1 MIQKVLITG
10 VTGSGGSYLAEYIL
24 ENVKGIKVIGT
35 TRDHTSYRNIQS
47 IKNNLDLHY
56 LDLED
61 SLSVYRII
69 EETMPDI
76 IFHIASI
83 ANVRKS
89 FDFPHEVITNNINIT
104 LNLLE
109 CVRILKNKCGY
120 NPIIQI
126 CSTSEVFGKVD
137 PKNVPITEE
146 CPLKPINP
154 YAVSKLT
161 QDSMGYVYF
170 LNYGMNIIR
179 TRMFSY
185 LNAKRADLFPT
196 AMAKQIL
203 EIKHG
208 KRNVIEHGNLESI
221 RTFIDVRE
229 AAESYW
235 IAAIKGDPGEVYN
248 IGGTEPIKLDSLLHL
263 LIDKMGVS
271 VKTFQNPNLLRP
283 SDVSVQ
289 IPDTTKF
296 SNKTGWKQK
305 IPFDQSLEFFI
316 KEIYKY
322 WDK

>member
-24 ENVKGIKVIGT
+24 NNIKGVKVIGT
-35 TRDHTSYRNIQS
+35 TRDHSSYRNIID
-47 IKNNLDLHY
+47 IKDRIDLQY

-61 SLSVYRII
+61 SLSVYGML
-69 EETMPDI
+69 EKTLPDI

-83 ANVRKS
+83 ANVRRS
-89 FDFPHEVITNNINIT
+89 FNFPHEVITNNINIT

-109 CVRILKNKCGY
+109 CIRLLKNKTGY
-120 NPIIQI
+120 NPVVQI

-137 PKNVPITEE
+137 PKNVPISET
-146 CPLKPINP
+146 CPLNPINP

-170 LNYGMNIIR
+170 LNYGMNVIR

-203 EIKHG
+203 EVKRG
-208 KRNVIEHGNLESI
+208 KRDVVEHGNLNSI
-221 RTFIDVRE
+221 RSFIDVRE

-235 IAAIKGDPGEVYN
+235 MAAIKGDAGEVYN
-248 IGGTEPIKLDSLLHL
+248 IGSTESIKLDSLLHL
-263 LIDKMGVS
+263 LINKMDVP
-271 VKTFQNPNLLRP
+271 VKTVQNSNLLRP
-283 SDVSVQ
+283 SDISIQ

-296 SNKTGWKQK
+296 RNKTGWNPK
-305 IPFDQSLEFFI
+305 IPFDQSLDFFI
-316 KEIYKY
+316 QEIYKY